1 MLFIEQKK
9 FNQLLRY
16 NKFCKKA
23 NTTGMEAENFK
34 ANFLRILKNL
44 LKNNLLLHFESN
56 LVQIFRKFS
65 YQYYKQLV
73 ESKDQSFFLI
83 NIFCKFFI

>member
-44 LKNNLLLHFESN
+44 LKTIS
-56 LVQIFRKFS
+56 
-65 YQYYKQLV
+65 
-73 ESKDQSFFLI
+73 SFILKAI
-83 NIFCKFFI
+83 